1 MPFLIY
7 IEHMPLKK
15 EQKVEISKSIVEKIG
30 ASESTVFV
38 NFGKLTV
45 ADSNAMRKGLRDNG
59 VGYFVSK
66 KTLLKRALTDNK
78 ITGDLPSLEGQIA
91 VAYGKDPITPAR
103 MIAQFQSKL
112 KDKLSIVGGVLSG
125 RYMSGAEMVALSK
138 IPSREV
144 LLSQL
149 LNILNAP
156 IRGFVVALEQIAKK
170 KA

>member
-1 MPFLIY
+1 
-7 IEHMPLKK
+7 MPLKK
-15 EQKVEISKSIVEKIG
+15 EQKIEISKSLMEKIR

-45 ADSNAMRKGLRDNG
+45 ADSNAMRKDFRENG

-66 KTLLKRALTDNK
+66 KTLLKRALTENK
-78 ITGDLPSLEGQIA
+78 IAGDLPVLEGQMAI
-91 VAYGKDPITPAR
+91 AYGKDSITPAK
-103 MIAQFQSKL
+103 MVAQFQSKL
-112 KDKLSIVGGVLSG
+112 KDKLTIVGGILSG
-125 RYMSGAEMVALSK
+125 RYMSAGEMIALSK

-156 IRGFVVALEQIAKK
+156 IRGFVVSLDQIAKK